1 MLVDYLERG
10 VLAGAVAGIAYGAY
24 MALVANPLIG
34 YMETLA
40 EGGEHGGHSHA
51 GEHAHE
57 AGEHAH
63 AAGEHA
69 HAVSEATTAAVSVG
83 SGVLWGILLGGAF
96 ALAFYF
102 LEPALPGRGR
112 VKPYVLAGAGF
123 LTVSVAPWLVLPP
136 ATPGA
141 EQAFD
146 PTLRSAIYAGMMAV
160 GAITAGAS
168 IYGYGRVSA
177 RSRPLGVVTAAVP
190 IAVLVA
196 ITAVAAPMIVEV
208 GAMPADLVTAF
219 RGLTVLSQAA
229 LWTLVAGCF
238 GWLQTR
244 AGVRSAAERRDDLL
258 TSP

>member
-10 VLAGAVAGIAYGAY
+10 VLAGVIAGLAYGLY
-24 MALVANPLIG
+24 MALVANPLLG
-34 YMETLA
+34 YMETVA
-40 EGGEHGGHSHA
+40 EGSEHGDHASAGEHAHAA

-57 AGEHAH
+57 
-63 AAGEHA
+63 AGEHA
-69 HAVSEATTAAVSVG
+69 HAVSEATTAAVSIG

-112 VKPYVLAGAGF
+112 VKTYVLAGAGF
-123 LTVSVAPWLVLPP
+123 LAVSLAPWLVLPP
-136 ATPGA
+136 TTPGA

-146 PTLRSAIYAGMMAV
+146 PTFRSALYAGMMAV
-160 GAITAGAS
+160 GAVVAAGS
-168 IYGYGRVSA
+168 IYGYRRVST
-177 RSRPLGVVTAAVP
+177 RSRPIGVVTAAVP
-190 IAVLVA
+190 IVALVA
-196 ITAVAAPMIVEV
+196 ITAVAAPTIVEI
-208 GAMPADLVTAF
+208 GAMPAELVAAF

-229 LWTLVAGCF
+229 LWALVAGCF

-244 AGVRSAAERRDDLL
+244 AGVRPAAERRDDLL